1 MKKILSNVY
10 MLAALFMIGAA
21 ITSCSKSDDT
31 PTPEPKPVGPTTY
44 TMTIK
49 ATKSA
54 DAKTRALS
62 LNGTTLNALWT
73 EGEFVY
79 VYTAQEITDGVYG
92 PGPSLICK
100 LEATNVSNDGTSCT
114 LTGNIDPTNLSQNQK
129 LYLQYRGGNKT
140 GSVAPDQDGTL
151 QTIADYYD
159 RAYAVVTIQDIGA
172 LTVTTDEA
180 AFANQQAIVKFTL
193 KDYNGAALPLSPSNP
208 SVPSNPSALTV
219 KYGDNSISLTSI
231 PDATYESNGNG
242 VLYVAIPGFTNQ
254 KVTLTATVGN
264 DTHNTYT
271 YVKSGVTFTNGQY
284 YAINV
289 SMVNP
294 YKTPLTLQVCSDNTT
309 IQVWNFERL
318 QYRINRGKWDVATAN
333 TDGVFAVPESLKN
346 GDIVSFRGT
355 EVTRNNY
362 YANDLTKIT
371 CSNGCYVY
379 VYGNIMSLIDPDS
392 THFSSLTSLKYDYQG
407 DNVYRNFKQL
417 FMGQDM
423 RHTEGKDLVLPA
435 TTLTDECYMEMFK
448 GCNNLDRAPDLPA
461 DRVPDKAYADMFGY
475 CSSLKYIKCLA
486 TEFGSGS
493 TDQWVVGVPIGS
505 DGTFVRAASM
515 TSWTTGDSGIPTNW
529 TVTTE

>member
-1 MKKILSNVY
+1 
-10 MLAALFMIGAA
+10 MIGAA

-31 PTPEPKPVGPTTY
+31 PAPEPKPVGPTTY

-62 LNGTTLNALWT
+62 YDDVNNRIDATWDA
-73 EGEFVY
+73 GEEVLVY
-79 VYTAQEITDGVYG
+79 QNESYI
-92 PGPSLICK
+92 
-100 LEATNVSNDGTSCT
+100 CT
-114 LTGNIDPTNLSQNQK
+114 LTAAASSTASTTLSGTLKNVPDKSKGLTFYFHTTN
-129 LYLQYRGGNKT
+129 
-140 GSVAPDQDGTL
+140 APSYDGQDGTL
-151 QTIADYYD
+151 TTIASKYD
-159 RAYAVVTIQDIGA
+159 FCAPATVASGSFTVNTVNK
-172 LTVTTDEA
+172 TVTVPDGIS
-180 AFANQQAIVKFTL
+180 FGANQQAIVKFTL

-219 KYGDNSISLTSI
+219 KYGDNRISLTSI

-242 VLYVAIPGFTNQ
+242 VLYVAIPEFTNQ

-318 QYRINRGKWDVATAN
+318 QYRINRGKWNVATAN

-362 YANDLTKIT
+362 FANDLTKIT

-379 VYGNIMSLIDPDS
+379 VYGNIMSLINPDS
-392 THFSSLTSLKYDYQG
+392 TLFSSLTSLEYDYQG

-493 TDQWVVGVPIGS
+493 TDQWVVGVPTGS
-505 DGTFVRAASM
+505 GKGTFVMSNNATWSDDGEGKTWSR
-515 TSWTTGDSGIPTNW
+515 GINGIPSGW
-529 TVTTE
+529 TVKP